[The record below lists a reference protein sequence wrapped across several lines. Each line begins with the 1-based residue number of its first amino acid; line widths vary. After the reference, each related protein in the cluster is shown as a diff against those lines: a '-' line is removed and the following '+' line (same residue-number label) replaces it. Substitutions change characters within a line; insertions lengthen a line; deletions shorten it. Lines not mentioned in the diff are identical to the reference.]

1 MTIRIP
7 DLIDWSAASET
18 ERRAVLQRPPL
29 PSGNLQQAVSEI
41 ISLVGEEGD
50 DALFALG
57 EKYDGVELEQLEV
70 SADEWAAAESQVEP
84 AVLQAMDEAIARIDA
99 FHLAGKPA
107 PVSME
112 TTPGLRCEARY
123 LPISPVGL
131 YVPGGSAPLISTVIM
146 LAVPARIAGCE
157 QVVLCTPPNEQGQVP
172 AAILA
177 AARRCGVEQVFKVG
191 GAQAIA
197 AMGLGTKSI
206 PACAKLFG
214 PGNAWVTEAKQ
225 QIAVMP
231 GGAARDMPAGPSEVL
246 VVADKSADATSVCWD
261 LLSQAEHGPD
271 SQAIIVSDDAEL
283 LNEVERLIPS
293 MAEKLPRAAILARS
307 LQYMGRI
314 LVKSIDEA
322 VAISNQYAPEHL
334 ILNCSDADQAADQ
347 VTAAGSVFIGPWTP
361 ESLGDYCSGTNHVLP
376 TYGYARAYSGLSV
389 NDFMRRMT
397 LQRASQFGL
406 RSAGPCAATLAG
418 AEGLDA
424 HRMAVEYRLNSPSD
438 SPGDKNRG
446 QQ

>member
-7 DLIDWSAASET
+7 DLIDWSAASEA
-18 ERRAVLQRPPL
+18 ERGSVLQRPPL
-29 PSGNLQQAVSEI
+29 PSGNLQKAVSEI
-41 ISLVGEEGD
+41 ISRVREEGD

-57 EKYDGVELEQLEV
+57 EKYDGVKLQQLEV
-70 SADEWAAAESQVEP
+70 SADEWEAAESLVDP
-84 AVLQAMDEAIARIDA
+84 TVLRAMDEAMARIDA

-177 AARRCGVEQVFKVG
+177 AASRCGVEQVFKVG

-197 AMGLGTKSI
+197 AMGLGTESM

-225 QIAVMP
+225 QIAAMP

-246 VVADKSADATSVCWD
+246 VIADKSADATAVCWD

-271 SQAIIVSDDAEL
+271 SQAIIVSNDAEL
-283 LNEVERLIPS
+283 LSEVERLIPS
-293 MAEKLPRAAILARS
+293 MAEKLPRAAILAES
-307 LQYMGRI
+307 LRYLGRI
-314 LVKSIDEA
+314 LVKSMDEA

-334 ILNCSDADQAADQ
+334 ILNCSDADQAADR

-424 HRMAVEYRLNSPSD
+424 HRMAVEYRLESPGNSPSD
-438 SPGDKNRG
+438 KNGG

>member
-7 DLIDWSAASET
+7 ELIDWSAASEA
-18 ERRAVLQRPPL
+18 ERGSVLLRPPM
-29 PSGNLQQAVSEI
+29 PSGNLQQEVGEI
-41 ISLVGEEGD
+41 ICHVREEGD
-50 DALFALG
+50 VALRALG
-57 EKYDGVELEQLEV
+57 EKYDGVKLSALEV
-70 SADEWAAAESQVEP
+70 GADEWQVAESLVAP

-107 PVSME
+107 TVSME

-157 QVVLCTPPNEQGQVP
+157 QVVLCTPPNQEGQVP

-177 AARRCGVEQVFKVG
+177 AAKRCGIRRVFKVG

-197 AMGLGTKSI
+197 AMGLGTESV

-225 QIAVMP
+225 QISAMP

-246 VVADKSADATSVCWD
+246 VIADKGADATSVCWD

-271 SQAIIVSDDAEL
+271 SQAIIISDDLEL
-283 LNEVERLIPS
+283 LSEVERQIPS
-293 MAEKLPRAAILARS
+293 MAAKLPRAAILAES
-307 LQYMGRI
+307 LQYLRRI
-314 LVKSIDEA
+314 LVKDIAQA
-322 VAISNQYAPEHL
+322 VEISNQYAPEHL
-334 ILNCSDADQAADQ
+334 ILNCNDADQAADR

-406 RSAGPCAATLAG
+406 RSAGPCAATLAA

-424 HRMAVEYRLNSPSD
+424 HRMAVEYRLAN
-438 SPGDKNRG
+438 NTG

>member
-1 MTIRIP
+1 MGIRIP
-7 DLIDWSAASET
+7 ELIDWSVASEAQ
-18 ERRAVLQRPPL
+18 RNSALQRPPI
-29 PSGNLQQAVSEI
+29 PSGDFQAAVADIIDQVRQQ
-41 ISLVGEEGD
+41 GD
-50 DALFALG
+50 QALRELG
-57 EKYDGVELEQLEV
+57 ERYDGVILDALEV
-70 SADEWAAAESQVEP
+70 GSDEWQEAESLVDP
-84 AVLQAMDEAIARIDA
+84 VVLQAMDEAISRIEA
-99 FHLAGKPA
+99 FHMAGKPA
-107 PVSME
+107 PLSME
-112 TTPGLRCEARY
+112 TAPGLRCESRY

-146 LAVPARIAGCE
+146 LAVPAGIAACE
-157 QVVLCTPPNEQGQVP
+157 QVVLCTPPDNQGRVSP
-172 AAILA
+172 AILVA
-177 AARRCGVEQVFKVG
+177 ASRCGIKRVFKVG

-197 AMGLGTKSI
+197 AMGLGTGSV

-225 QIAVMP
+225 QISSLP

-246 VVADKSADATSVCWD
+246 VIADESADVTAVCWD

-271 SQAIIVSDDAEL
+271 SQAIVISDSPQLLEEIYRQLPGMAAE
-283 LNEVERLIPS
+283 
-293 MAEKLPRAAILARS
+293 LPRATILTES
-307 LQYMGRI
+307 LQYLRRI
-314 LVKSIDEA
+314 RVGSLTEA
-322 VAISNQYAPEHL
+322 VEISNRYAPEHL
-334 ILNCSDADQAADQ
+334 ILNCQNAEQMADG

-397 LQRASQFGL
+397 LQRASQSGL
-406 RSAGPCAATLAG
+406 RAVGPCAAILAQ

-424 HRMAVEYRLNSPSD
+424 HRMAVEYRLQSTN
-438 SPGDKNRG
+438 G

>member
-7 DLIDWSAASET
+7 ELIDWSAASEM
-18 ERRAVLQRPPL
+18 ERGSVLLRPPM
-29 PSGNLQQAVSEI
+29 PSGNLQQEVGEI
-41 ISLVGEEGD
+41 IGYVREEGD
-50 DALFALG
+50 VALRALG
-57 EKYDGVELEQLEV
+57 EKYDDVKLSALEV
-70 SADEWAAAESQVEP
+70 GADEWQAAESLVAP
-84 AVLQAMDEAIARIDA
+84 AVLQAMDEAIGRIDA
-99 FHLAGKPA
+99 FHLAGKPVT
-107 PVSME
+107 VSME

-157 QVVLCTPPNEQGQVP
+157 QVVLCTPPNQEGQVP

-177 AARRCGVEQVFKVG
+177 AAKRCGIRRVFKVG

-197 AMGLGTKSI
+197 AMGLGTESI
-206 PACAKLFG
+206 PVCAKLFG

-225 QIAVMP
+225 QISAMP

-246 VVADKSADATSVCWD
+246 VIADKGADATSVCWD

-271 SQAIIVSDDAEL
+271 SQAIIISDDLQL
-283 LNEVERLIPS
+283 LSEVEGQIPS
-293 MAEKLPRAAILARS
+293 MAEKLPRAAILAES
-307 LQYMGRI
+307 LQYMRRI
-314 LVKSIDEA
+314 LVKDIAQA
-322 VAISNQYAPEHL
+322 VEISNQYAPEHL
-334 ILNCSDADQAADQ
+334 ILNCNDADQAADR

-406 RSAGPCAATLAG
+406 RSAGPCAATLAA

-424 HRMAVEYRLNSPSD
+424 HRMAVEYRLAN
-438 SPGDKNRG
+438 KTG